1 MINYKCKN
9 CACEMS
15 VNEAGEL
22 QCSYCGS
29 KFVLS
34 DKDLRGYKEFRY
46 HLLSY
51 LSALSDC
58 SGTDET
64 DRIWS
69 RAESLTLYTQD
80 GKSINIHYLF
90 RTVRDGITLYTCRN
104 KLIVIFSKGSADAAE
119 RFVLMISKLKYPPA
133 DLRGLERY
141 FPSLSGR
148 FTLENGQIALAFSKS
163 EESYPLA
170 AFGSLPPE
178 HAAWIVSR
186 LENICCV
193 LAYSDLS
200 HGGINMDNVLINP
213 RTHEAFLFGGWHNA
227 LVCEGGSVKD
237 LMAIRETAKRVMGLH
252 CGEAPTEFSNFI
264 SNPPAKS
271 AFDDFALWD
280 TVIRDGF
287 QGRRFKK
294 LDLNNLNV

>member
-34 DKDLRGYKEFRY
+34 DKDLQGYKEFRY
-46 HLLSY
+46 NLLSY

-58 SGTDET
+58 PKTEET
-64 DRIWS
+64 DWIWS
-69 RAESLTLYTQD
+69 RAETLALKTCD
-80 GKSINIHYLF
+80 GKSININYLF
-90 RTVRDGITLYTCRN
+90 QTNNDGITVYTCRYN
-104 KLIVIFSKGSADAAE
+104 LLFVFSKSASGAAD
-119 RFVLMISKLKYPPA
+119 RFISMPSKLKYPPA
-133 DLRGLERY
+133 DIRGLNRY
-141 FPSLSGR
+141 FPSLSGN
-148 FTLENGQIALAFSKS
+148 FTLENGQTVLSFSKS
-163 EESYPLA
+163 EECYPLS

-193 LAYSDLS
+193 LAYSNIS
-200 HGGINMDNVLINP
+200 HGGINLDNVLINP
-213 RTHEAFLFGGWHNA
+213 RTHEAFLAGGWQNA
-227 LVCEGGSVKD
+227 RECEGGSEKD
-237 LMAIRETAKRVMGLH
+237 LEAIRETAKRVMGIR
-252 CGEAPTEFSNFI
+252 CGEAPDEFLRFI
-264 SNPPAKS
+264 SNKPAGS

>member
-1 MINYKCKN
+1 MINYKCRN
-9 CACEMS
+9 CGGEMS

-58 SGTDET
+58 PKTEET

-69 RAESLTLYTQD
+69 RAESLTLNTRD

-90 RTVRDGITLYTCRN
+90 QSSSDGITAYTCRN
-104 KLIVIFSKGSADAAE
+104 NMIFVFPEGSEHAAD
-119 RFVLMISKLKYPPA
+119 RFVSMISKLEYPPA
-133 DLRGLERY
+133 DVRGLDRY
-141 FPSLSGR
+141 FPTLTGR
-148 FTLENGQIALAFSKS
+148 FTLEDGQTVLSISKS
-163 EESYPLA
+163 EECYPLA

-193 LAYSDLS
+193 LAYSDIS
-200 HGGINMDNVLINP
+200 HGGIDLDNVLINP
-213 RTHEAFLFGGWHNA
+213 RTHEAFLAGGWHNA
-227 LVCEGGSVKD
+227 RECEGGSVND
-237 LMAIRETAKRVMGLH
+237 LAAIRETAKRVMGIH
-252 CGEAPTEFSNFI
+252 CGEAPAEFTSFI
-264 SNPPAKS
+264 ENKPASS
-271 AFDDFALWD
+271 AFDDFTLWD
-280 TVIRDGF
+280 NVIQDGF
-287 QGRRFKK
+287 KGRRFKK
-294 LDLNNLNV
+294 LDLKNLNI